1 MDELAPEARE
11 FEVNG
16 ERPSNEFMEKMGAC
30 GLLACNIGPGRYLR
44 EFNVQLPGGVAP
56 EEYDYFHEVLVTLV
70 YLFLMLI
77 AYG

>member
-30 GLLACNIGPGRYLR
+30 GLLACNIGPGPYLR
-44 EFNVQLPGGVAP
+44 EFNIQLPGGVAP